1 MYGSDIVLTALEKSA
16 NCRLAGGKQVGRVRH
31 GAGHQAPASL
41 NQVWPWPFKPWYPSE
56 MATAAPPQR
65 HHAGSVKVTSARNS
79 DDPRW
84 SAALS
89 VQCHDRG
96 HDASRHGGRRFLVR
110 TAAQWCSRGDHSRG
124 ERSQGR
130 GCVAR
135 SAHSALTPPSL
146 LPSPALSSP
155 LLPLTCS
162 LLP

>member
-1 MYGSDIVLTALEKSA
+1 MLE
-16 NCRLAGGKQVGRVRH
+16 
-31 GAGHQAPASL
+31 
-41 NQVWPWPFKPWYPSE
+41 
-56 MATAAPPQR
+56 
-65 HHAGSVKVTSARNS
+65 
-79 DDPRW
+79 
-84 SAALS
+84 
-89 VQCHDRG
+89 
-96 HDASRHGGRRFLVR
+96 ASRWLLHAILMTLGGLLLCLFSATIAMVG